1 MNDRYYHKKIYRQE
15 KKKRDAPN
23 RHDSKDNKKAK
34 YIIRKI
40 TRILQEKL

>member
-1 MNDRYYHKKIYRQE
+1 MIDITTKESTDK

-40 TRILQEKL
+40 TRILPEKL